1 MAIINANQ
9 LNQIRINPDMYG
21 GSKSTPTHALQEAV
35 DNGNDQ
41 ILIKKADHLQITFH
55 EDGSYSVFDNGEGM
69 PVEVAERANGD
80 KMPTNRMAWT
90 VPNTSG
96 H

>member
-35 DNGNDQ
+35 DNGIDQ
-41 ILIKKADHLQITFH
+41 ILIKKADHLWITFH
-55 EDGSYSVFDNGEGM
+55 EDGS
-69 PVEVAERANGD
+69 
-80 KMPTNRMAWT
+80 
-90 VPNTSG
+90 
-96 H
+96 